1 MSRLARSQTPEMT
14 LFPRT
19 LSLRHRLTLL
29 LLVASVPG
37 MAVAVVLA
45 VNALAVQ
52 SNQIEQMATH
62 LAALQ
67 AAQHTTVTE
76 SARIMLD
83 TLIESDAIAQ
93 VDEVE
98 CGAFLSD
105 WIERYPSFTALA
117 LIDASG
123 EVLCSSMDNDLPFDP
138 AGRPWFAQ
146 LKSEKD
152 FTVGQYAVGRE
163 GTPMVMAG
171 QPVLD
176 SQGAFKGAVAVGI
189 DLRWLE
195 FLAGRVDLP
204 ARTTV
209 TALGSDGQVLVHH
222 VAASETAPADP
233 ASDPVPSEALRM
245 EMATLGTGTVR
256 GLNDAREPRAYGF
269 HRTDSGDL
277 VVAVGMPPYL
287 EFARYGAALR
297 DTLMAPLTILVL
309 ALLAAWWG
317 AEWLITRWVRS
328 LTRTTREVARGDLSV
343 RSKVPHGTY
352 EIGQLAAAFDAMASN
367 IEESQRRLR
376 QAVSERETLL
386 RELNHR
392 VKNNLQMVVSLL
404 NLHAR
409 RIPDPGV
416 RGEFRDISGRIR
428 TLSVIHEL
436 LYQGDPARPTSLPD
450 YVERLCQA
458 LHDLY
463 QVQPSAAEIET
474 RLEPVSLPLDQAIPF
489 GMILNELVSNAYK
502 HAFPEDRS
510 GRVEI
515 RLVTEAD
522 EAGERTLHLSVSDTG
537 TGPPPDFDVA
547 SSPSMGLKVAQAL
560 AESLGGTLAF
570 ERQPGL
576 SVFHLQFPLKAGG
589 AS

>member
-1 MSRLARSQTPEMT
+1 MRL
-14 LFPRT
+14 LPRT
-19 LSLRHRLTLL
+19 LNLRQRLTLL
-29 LLVASVPG
+29 LLIASVPG
-37 MAVAVVLA
+37 MAVAIVLA
-45 VNALAVQ
+45 VNALAAQ
-52 SNQIEQMATH
+52 SRQIEEMATH

-67 AAQHTTVTE
+67 AAQQATVTE

-83 TLIESDAIAQ
+83 TLIQSGAIAR
-93 VDEVE
+93 VDEAE

-117 LIDASG
+117 LIDAGG
-123 EVLCSSMDNDLPFDP
+123 EVLCSSVDADLPFDP
-138 AGRPWFAQ
+138 AGRPWFDQ
-146 LKSEKD
+146 LKADKV
-152 FTVGQYAVGRE
+152 FTIGQYAVGRE
-163 GTPMVMAG
+163 GTPLVMAG

-176 SQGAFKGAVAVGI
+176 DQGAFTGAVAVGI

-195 FLAGRVDLP
+195 FLATRVPLP

-209 TALGSDGQVLVHH
+209 TALGSDGQALVHY
-222 VAASETAPADP
+222 VATGDAASADP
-233 ASDPVPSEALRM
+233 ARNPMPSEALRKD
-245 EMATLGTGTVR
+245 MAVLGTGTMR
-256 GLNDAREPRAYGF
+256 GLNVAGEPRVYGF
-269 HRTDSGDL
+269 HRADSGGL

-287 EFARYGAALR
+287 EFARYGTALR
-297 DTLMAPLTILVL
+297 DTLTAPLMILVL
-309 ALLAAWWG
+309 ALIAAWWG

-328 LTRTTREVARGDLSV
+328 LTRTTREVAHGDLSV
-343 RSKVPHGTY
+343 RSEVPHGSY

-367 IEESQRRLR
+367 IEESQHRLR
-376 QAVSERETLL
+376 QAVAEREILL

-409 RIPDPGV
+409 KITDPGV
-416 RGEFRDISGRIR
+416 RGQFRDVAGRIR

-436 LYQGDPARPTSLPD
+436 LYEGEQARPSSLPD

-463 QVQPSAAEIET
+463 EVEPGAAEIET

-502 HAFPEDRS
+502 HAFPEGQS

-515 RLVTEAD
+515 RLMAEGGDTD
-522 EAGERTLHLSVSDTG
+522 ERTLHLAVSDNG
-537 TGPPPDFDVA
+537 TGPPPDFDLA
-547 SSPSMGLKVAQAL
+547 SSPSMGLRVARAL
-560 AESLGGTLAF
+560 AESLGGALTF
-570 ERQPGL
+570 ERKKGL
-576 SVFHLQFPLKAGG
+576 SVFHLQFPLKTEKEPA
-589 AS
+589 A

>member
-1 MSRLARSQTPEMT
+1 
-14 LFPRT
+14 
-19 LSLRHRLTLL
+19 
-29 LLVASVPG
+29 
-37 MAVAVVLA
+37 
-45 VNALAVQ
+45 
-52 SNQIEQMATH
+52 
-62 LAALQ
+62 
-67 AAQHTTVTE
+67 
-76 SARIMLD
+76 
-83 TLIESDAIAQ
+83 
-93 VDEVE
+93 
-98 CGAFLSD
+98 
-105 WIERYPSFTALA
+105 
-117 LIDASG
+117 
-123 EVLCSSMDNDLPFDP
+123 
-138 AGRPWFAQ
+138 
-146 LKSEKD
+146 
-152 FTVGQYAVGRE
+152 
-163 GTPMVMAG
+163 MVMAG

-343 RSKVPHGTY
+343 RSEVPHGTY

-502 HAFPEDRS
+502 HAFPEGRS